1 MGTWGVAAACAC
13 ACAACAW
20 ACAAFPIAAIHAN
33 IGFAISAAIGLAAG
47 VGGAGGG
54 VGAAAVPM
62 DPANA
67 AIAAAYA
74 LASNTGAAGAGSLAP
89 STAALTA
96 WNAPPGLSALSA
108 SAAASAPSAVASPL
122 PLPLVM
128 LCSRPEM
135 RGDLSRIVSGLSLD
149 GVPGVSPSDSVVA
162 ASSSPSM
169 PLLFAR
175 FLIMP
180 KAIPPLLSEPLPP
193 LPYPDLDPS
202 DRRRTALSLPTLRC
216 ALLLG
221 SVMRTSRVFLTV
233 SSLRLASAA
242 PPSPG
247 PSSAWMMLSSFFT

>member
-1 MGTWGVAAACAC
+1 
-13 ACAACAW
+13 
-20 ACAAFPIAAIHAN
+20 
-33 IGFAISAAIGLAAG
+33 
-47 VGGAGGG
+47 
-54 VGAAAVPM
+54 M

-108 SAAASAPSAVASPL
+108 SAAASAPSAIASPL

-180 KAIPPLLSEPLPP
+180 KAVPPLLSEPLPP

-247 PSSAWMMLSSFFT
+247 PSSAWMMLSSFFTLRYGQRVMPCSRHRCFRTVTHSPSLRATSLMGRWKFALSSSSVRLFDCPLPRFLGIFSH